1 MKVRHHATR
10 ATSIPL
16 RASLWP
22 AILRSFR
29 MTWGIALLASA
40 IATVAALLLRLLTGL
55 PTPAELFGDRI
66 TILIPL
72 PIFSRLLQL
81 FGPNAKHVF
90 FVTLVLGEF
99 VLTALAGT
107 LYRAAGMYLRKRDA
121 AGDVLFWE
129 IPLLAALLWLASAGV
144 LAPIIGAGF
153 LGAGLAGG
161 AGAVLRSELAPDVM
175 FAAGFIVLLRREAQA
190 PVAARAGGQGAPS
203 GVLSRRRLL

>member
-1 MKVRHHATR
+1 MKVRHHTAR
-10 ATSIPL
+10 ATSTPP

-22 AILRSFR
+22 AIRRSFR
-29 MTWGIALLASA
+29 FTWGSALLASA

-99 VLTALAGT
+99 VLTALAGA
-107 LYRAAGMYLRKRDA
+107 LYYAVAIYLGTRDDTA
-121 AGDVLFWE
+121 LARLWDT
-129 IPLLAALLWLASAGV
+129 PLLAALLWVASAGI
-144 LAPIIGAGF
+144 LAPVIGAGF

-161 AGAVLRSELAPDVM
+161 AGAVLRSEL
-175 FAAGFIVLLRREAQA
+175 
-190 PVAARAGGQGAPS
+190 
-203 GVLSRRRLL
+203 